1 MSRLFMPVKAYEG
14 ENVVINEA
22 STWTKLG
29 RKALIVTGKHSAKAN
44 GSLDDVIKALDLN
57 EIPYIIFDKVEE
69 NPSVETIMDAVAF
82 AKDKKVEFVV
92 AIGGGSPLDA
102 SKSIALMLKH
112 LDWDASNLFVANE
125 DDSHLPLCLIPTT
138 CGTGSEVTGVSVL
151 TRHDLRTKQSIS
163 YKIFADIA
171 LLDAKYLISLSP
183 KNLKNTAMDAF
194 CHLVESYINSGAS
207 VYSRNICMEG
217 FNSFRQILAVL
228 KDERK
233 ADIKDYFTLLRTS
246 TYAGMAIAQAGTT
259 IPHGL
264 SYAFTYRLGVEHGK
278 ACGYFLAGYLKMACR
293 KWTCNTSEIS
303 NQIYDEFKASDDFKT
318 LGEYEVNRILNAAG
332 IKDIPEFEEIFIKLC
347 GDVNESESL
356 DIVLNDTVDAVFN
369 NKAKLA
375 MVPFE
380 LTREDLVEIAYNMKM
395 GGK

>member
-1 MSRLFMPVKAYEG
+1 MSRLFMPVKVYEG

-233 ADIKDYFTLLRTS
+233 ADMKDYFTLLRTS

-278 ACGYFLAGYLKMACR
+278 ACGYFLAGYLKMACK
-293 KWTCNTSEIS
+293 KWTCNTPEIS
-303 NQIYDEFKASDDFKT
+303 NQIYDEFKASDEFKT

-332 IKDIPEFEEIFIKLC
+332 IKDIHEFEDIFIKLC

>member
-1 MSRLFMPVKAYEG
+1 MSRLFMPVKVYEG

-44 GSLDDVIKALDLN
+44 GSLDDVIKALELN
-57 EIPYIIFDKVEE
+57 GIPYIIFDKVEE

-228 KDERK
+228 KGERK

-278 ACGYFLAGYLKMACR
+278 ACGYFLAGYLKMACK

-303 NQIYDEFKASDDFKT
+303 NQIYDDFKPSDDFKT
-318 LGEYEVNRILNAAG
+318 LGEYEVNRILNVAG

-347 GDVNESESL
+347 GDVNESKSL
-356 DIVLNDTVDAVFN
+356 DIVLNDTIDAVFN